1 MNIVPTKLKT
11 GDEVVVVTG
20 KDKGKKGTL
29 RKILKAKNKGFV
41 TGINM
46 VKNTLNQIQKW
57 ALLVVL

>member
-29 RKILKAKNKGFV
+29 RKILK
-41 TGINM
+41 
-46 VKNTLNQIQKW
+46 QKIKDL
-57 ALLVVL
+57 LLVLTW